1 LNSEGENF
9 QALMKQVAEFE
20 RQIGRAPTIREL
32 AKLLAKK
39 PSEVRQLVNKL
50 VSEGE
55 TDGTSACTSS
65 LKEILLG
72 GRAQRFASSSLS
84 NREIF
89 LLDHDGAKI
98 GVVPTEI
105 ARKLAKERDLDL
117 FIVRHDSNPPV
128 ARLMDYEGFKFE
140 SEKRARETKAN
151 HHVVT
156 IKKLRL
162 SSGIAAKD
170 YQVKLRSAQNFL
182 QDGDKVSISVT
193 LQDSQASH
201 TAFAFALLNR
211 FAADLHQFA
220 LVSEEPRLE
229 KRTVTIILVPVL

>member
-1 LNSEGENF
+1 
-9 QALMKQVAEFE
+9 
-20 RQIGRAPTIREL
+20 
-32 AKLLAKK
+32 
-39 PSEVRQLVNKL
+39 
-50 VSEGE
+50 
-55 TDGTSACTSS
+55 
-65 LKEILLG
+65 
-72 GRAQRFASSSLS
+72 
-84 NREIF
+84 
-89 LLDHDGAKI
+89 
-98 GVVPTEI
+98 
-105 ARKLAKERDLDL
+105 
-117 FIVRHDSNPPV
+117 
-128 ARLMDYEGFKFE
+128 MDYEGFKFE